1 MIFLSCL
8 FNLSKR
14 NTLRRKYLYPVL
26 IIIVTIG
33 FYYIE
38 EYQDG
43 NWSNPVED
51 ISKKSEFGFYY
62 LPTSTTESIIV
73 HDYYALS
80 YSEKHE
86 QAEWVAYELK
96 KEHLSNNDF
105 KRPYFE
111 KDKKVRSSSAD
122 WRNYKNSG
130 YDRGHLCPAG
140 DRRFSYEAFEETFL
154 TSNISP
160 QNHKFNSG
168 IWNKLEQKTRYWAK
182 KYNGVYVITGGVLS
196 KNLKSIGYEAVS
208 VPKYFYKV
216 ILKGGAKNPKM
227 IAFLMPHQDSNAP
240 LKEFVV
246 PTDKIEQLTGIDFF
260 PSLEDNIEEKLER
273 SSSTSGWK
281 F

>member
-1 MIFLSCL
+1 M
-8 FNLSKR
+8 
-14 NTLRRKYLYPVL
+14 
-26 IIIVTIG
+26 TIG

-38 EYQDG
+38 EYQGGD
-43 NWSNPVED
+43 WSNSTEETID
-51 ISKKSEFGFYY
+51 KSEFGFYY
-62 LPTSTTESIIV
+62 LPTSTTGSIIV
-73 HDYYALS
+73 HDNYSLS

-96 KEHLSNNDF
+96 REHLSNNNF

-111 KDKKVRSSSAD
+111 KDEKVRSNSAD

-140 DRRFSYEAFEETFL
+140 DRRYDYNAFEETFL

-160 QNHKFNSG
+160 QNHEFNSG
-168 IWNKLEQKTRYWAK
+168 IWNELEQKVRYWAK
-182 KYNGVYVITGGVLS
+182 KYDGLYVVTGGVLS
-196 KNLKSIGYEAVS
+196 GDLKSIGYEAVS

-216 ILKGGAKNPKM
+216 ILKGGAENPKM
-227 IAFLMPHQDSNAP
+227 IAFLMPHQNSNAP

-246 PTDKIEQLTGIDFF
+246 PTDKIEELTGIDFF
-260 PSLEDNIEEKLER
+260 SSLEDTIEKKLEN
-273 SSSTSGWK
+273 SSSISGWK

>member
-1 MIFLSCL
+1 M
-8 FNLSKR
+8 K
-14 NTLRRKYLYPVL
+14 RKYLYPVL
-26 IIIVTIG
+26 LIIVTIG

-43 NWSNPVED
+43 DWSSSTEE
-51 ISKKSEFGFYY
+51 SALSFYY
-62 LPTSTTESIIV
+62 LPTSTTGSIIM
-73 HDYYALS
+73 HSNYSLS

-96 KEHLSNNDF
+96 KEHLSDNDF

-140 DRRFSYEAFEETFL
+140 DRKFSYEAFEETFL
-154 TSNISP
+154 TSNVTP
-160 QNHKFNSG
+160 QNHEFNSG
-168 IWNKLEQKTRYWAK
+168 IWNKLEQKVRYWARS
-182 KYNGVYVITGGVLS
+182 YDSVYVVTGGVLS
-196 KNLKSIGYEAVS
+196 QNLKSIGYEAVT

-216 ILKGGAKNPKM
+216 ILKGGSKNPKM
-227 IAFLMPHQDSNAP
+227 IAFLMPHQDSNAA

-246 PTDKIEQLTGIDFF
+246 PADKIEQLTGIDFF
-260 PSLEDNIEEKLER
+260 PSLEDQVEEKLEA
-273 SSSTSGWK
+273 SIVTSGWK